1 MPVLLGAEHLEVLA
15 YPKAMVVAEK
25 LVTAIQ
31 RGRAN
36 TLWRDFADL
45 FVLVSGELLEA
56 DVVLALG
63 AVASHRGPPLRPLGE
78 APEGMPQEAQSRWA
92 TWRARQGAPGRVP
105 QDFAVVLDAI
115 DNHTRAWVTTAAATE
130 PPPR

>member
-1 MPVLLGAEHLEVLA
+1 VPVLLGEEHLEVLA
-15 YPKAMVVAEK
+15 YPKALVVAEK

-36 TLWRDFADL
+36 TRWRDFADRV
-45 FVLVSGELLEA
+45 VLVPGALLEA
-56 DVVLALG
+56 DVVPALC
-63 AVASHRGPPLRPLGE
+63 AVASHRGTTLRPLGE
-78 APEGMPQEAQSRWA
+78 ALEGMPQEAQSRWA

-105 QDFAVVLDAI
+105 EDFAIMLDAI